1 MHSCRTM
8 ILTDNTKPDIIS
20 FCQVT
25 INDGVE
31 TYKFKGFIPN
41 IYIKPM
47 PATLKAK
54 QGRILLDKILEKN
67 GIASKSYRILKW
79 SQCHFGAKVTLEPSR
94 EFIQEIWNRQISQ
107 IFLPSRAYLQTHMG
121 YTFLSQTR
129 SLQHL
134 YKMLFSS
141 KPPWFQYVT
150 DTIKLRY
157 LRPMPDFDNPGST
170 SLSCILWCY
179 QSHLITLRA
188 YLFLFVK
195 DYLIIFKNEF

>member
-1 MHSCRTM
+1 MCRKCKHINWICRCQSYIQPKNPEGKWKVMHSCRTM
-8 ILTDNTKPDIIS
+8 ILTDNTKSDIIS

-67 GIASKSYRILKW
+67 GIASKSYQILKW

-94 EFIQEIWNRQISQ
+94 EFIQEIWNRQIS
-107 IFLPSRAYLQTHMG
+107 
-121 YTFLSQTR
+121 
-129 SLQHL
+129 
-134 YKMLFSS
+134 
-141 KPPWFQYVT
+141 
-150 DTIKLRY
+150 
-157 LRPMPDFDNPGST
+157 
-170 SLSCILWCY
+170 
-179 QSHLITLRA
+179 
-188 YLFLFVK
+188 
-195 DYLIIFKNEF
+195 

>member
-25 INDGVE
+25 INDGIE

-67 GIASKSYRILKW
+67 GIESKSYRITKW
-79 SQCHFGAKVTLEPSR
+79 SQGYFGAKVTMEPSR
-94 EFIQEIWNRQISQ
+94 EFMQEIWNR
-107 IFLPSRAYLQTHMG
+107 H
-121 YTFLSQTR
+121 LS
-129 SLQHL
+129 
-134 YKMLFSS
+134 
-141 KPPWFQYVT
+141 
-150 DTIKLRY
+150 
-157 LRPMPDFDNPGST
+157 
-170 SLSCILWCY
+170 
-179 QSHLITLRA
+179 
-188 YLFLFVK
+188 
-195 DYLIIFKNEF
+195 